1 MMKWKCIF
9 LGGACLG
16 LCLSAEAKPA
26 TERPNVLFIAIDDL
40 NDWIG
45 CFGGNPQVQTP
56 HLDRFN
62 TLGGMVMFDAHGSST
77 VCGPS
82 RSSLLTG
89 KYPHKT
95 GVYGNKNNLRK
106 AEKTKDLVTLPQY
119 FSAHGYHTLSRG
131 KIFHK
136 HSSGNK
142 KDRDSLDHGEW
153 AFDEWVYERG
163 GVSPAGKQFP
173 LNGLPPS
180 KGDRSYHSIG
190 FDWAPTV
197 GNDETLMKDYI
208 TATWA
213 VEQFQTRLFEKP
225 FFMAVGFSKP
235 HLPWYVPQKY
245 FDMYPL
251 DEIVLPKTIP
261 DDLDDILNKYGK
273 PVKPHGTWRRVERAG
288 KHKEAVQA
296 YLATITF
303 VDECMGVLLNGL
315 AASPYAENTIIM
327 LWGDHGWHLG
337 EKQKYGKTQLWQE
350 SCRVPMMVKVPGVT
364 PKRKRCDGIVNLI
377 DMYPTLLEL
386 CGLPENPENEG
397 RSFAE
402 LIHNP
407 DMKWN
412 TPTLTDYNYGGH
424 RVYDGR
430 YSYIVF
436 TEQGTEELYDHKTD
450 PMEWNNLVQEDAY
463 AAVKARLKA
472 LIPTQREPVS
482 PQGQ

>member
-1 MMKWKCIF
+1 MKLKSIF
-9 LGGACLG
+9 LLLILG
-16 LCLSAEAKPA
+16 LVAGAA
-26 TERPNVLFIAIDDL
+26 ERPNVLFIAIDDL

-45 CFGGNPQVQTP
+45 CFGGNGQVKTP
-56 HLDRFN
+56 NLDRFHAN
-62 TLGGMVMFDAHGSST
+62 GGMVMFDAHASST

-89 KYPHKT
+89 KYPHST

-106 AEKTKDLVTLPQY
+106 AVKAKNLLTLPQY

-136 HSSGNK
+136 HPLGNNK
-142 KDRDSLDHGEW
+142 KDRGSIDHGEW
-153 AFDEWVYERG
+153 AFDEWVHESG
-163 GVSPAGKQFP
+163 GVSPAGKKRP
-173 LNGLPPS
+173 LNGLPPA

-197 GNDETLMKDYI
+197 GNDETLMKDYL
-208 TATWA
+208 TASWA
-213 VEQFQTRLFEKP
+213 VEQFHTRTFEKP
-225 FFMAVGFSKP
+225 FFMALGFLKP

-251 DEIVLPKTIP
+251 DEIVLPATIQN
-261 DDLDDILNKYGK
+261 DLEDILNKYGK
-273 PVKPHGTWRRVERAG
+273 PVKPHGTWKRVERAG
-288 KHKEAVQA
+288 RHKEAVQA

-303 VDECMGVLLNGL
+303 VDECLGVLLDGL
-315 AASPYAENTIIM
+315 EKSPYANNTIVI

-350 SCRVPMMVKVPGVT
+350 SCRVPLMIKVPGVT
-364 PKRKRCDGIVNLI
+364 SKKKRCDGIVNLI
-377 DMYPTLLEL
+377 DIYPTLLDL
-386 CGLPENPENEG
+386 CNLPVNPENEG
-397 RSFAE
+397 RSFAP
-402 LIHNP
+402 LVRDP

-424 RVYDGR
+424 RIYDGR

-436 TEQGTEELYDHKTD
+436 LEQGIEELYDHKTD
-450 PMEWNNLVQEDAY
+450 PMEWKNLADNDAY
-463 AAVKARLKA
+463 ASVKARLKA
-472 LIPTQREPVS
+472 LIPTEREPAS
-482 PQGQ
+482 PQG

>member
-1 MMKWKCIF
+1 MMKWMRIF
-9 LGGACLG
+9 LGCACLG
-16 LCLSAEAKPA
+16 LCVSAVAKPA
-26 TERPNVLFIAIDDL
+26 AERSNVLFIAIDDL

-62 TLGGMVMFDAHGSST
+62 ASGGMVMFDAHSSST

-89 KYPHKT
+89 KYPHTT

-106 AEKTKDLVTLPQY
+106 AEKTKDLLTLPQY

-136 HSSGNK
+136 HSPGNK
-142 KDRDSLDHGEW
+142 KNRDSLDHGQW
-153 AFDEWVYERG
+153 AFDEWVHERG
-163 GVSPAGKQFP
+163 GVAPEGKQFP

-197 GNDETLMKDYI
+197 GNDETLMKDYM

-213 VEQFQTRLFEKP
+213 VEQFQTRVFDKP

-261 DDLDDILNKYGK
+261 DDLDDIVNKYGK

-288 KHKEAVQA
+288 QHKQAVQA

-303 VDECMGVLLNGL
+303 VDECIGVLLDGL
-315 AASPYAENTIIM
+315 ASSPYAENTIVM

-350 SCRVPMMVKVPGVT
+350 SCRVPLMVKVPGIT
-364 PKRKRCDGIVNLI
+364 PKRKRCVGVVNLI

-386 CGLPENPENEG
+386 CGLPENSENEG

-412 TPTLTDYNYGGH
+412 SPTLTDYNYGGH
-424 RVYDGR
+424 RIYDGR

-436 TEQGTEELYDHKTD
+436 TEQGTEELYDHQTD
-450 PMEWNNLVQEDAY
+450 PMEWNNLAQEEEY

-472 LIPTQREPVS
+472 LIPTEREPVA
-482 PQGQ
+482 PQG